1 MKSSSTPPE
10 PIGGEPMQPA
20 QHDPALLKA
29 LAEASAWIATL
40 HGPERTPAVER
51 GLQCWLAESPI
62 HRYAFEHA
70 TDTWSKTRAAVR
82 RSAQVEIR
90 APNLAHVHVPRRRA
104 FSFMAVAASLLIA
117 VLGVGIYL
125 DGAGLKTAVG
135 ERRTLVLEDGTQVTL
150 NTKTR
155 MSVDYNEHRRH
166 VRLEAGEAL
175 FEVAKRPRW
184 PFVVTAGDR
193 EVIAL
198 GTAFLVRRDSAQLA
212 VTLLEGK
219 VAVTPSSQPLLDR
232 IEGPIDLSRVG
243 AAAATASPDAAP
255 GSTPITLAP
264 GERIVF
270 AEHATP
276 VLDRPELEKLT
287 AWQQG
292 LVNID
297 DLTLEQAM
305 QEMNRYSTLQLGV
318 EGPAANIRVSGVF
331 RVTDSESM
339 ARAVALTHGL
349 ELRKEG
355 RRIIL
360 SGIPVPPSESRLDP
374 AALAGEPAH

>member
-1 MKSSSTPPE
+1 MAAPSGLTE
-10 PIGGEPMQPA
+10 
-20 QHDPALLKA
+20 HDPALLKA

-90 APNLAHVHVPRRRA
+90 APDLGSIHLRRMRTLP
-104 FSFMAVAASLLIA
+104 FVAVAASVLIA

-166 VRLEAGEAL
+166 VRLEAGEAI

-193 EVIAL
+193 EVTAL
-198 GTAFLVRRDSAQLA
+198 GTAFLVRRDSGQLA

-219 VAVTPSSQPLLDR
+219 VAVTSSNQQVLDG
-232 IEGPIDLSRVG
+232 IESPIDLSRVG
-243 AAAATASPDAAP
+243 ATHPTTTPDAAA
-255 GSTPITLAP
+255 GGTPITLAP

-276 VLDRPELEKLT
+276 VVDRPELEKLT

-297 DLTLEQAM
+297 DLTLAQAM
-305 QEMNRYSTLQLGV
+305 EEMNRYSKLQLSV
-318 EGPAANIRVSGVF
+318 DGPAANIRVSGVF

-360 SGIPVPPSESRLDP
+360 SGTPVPPSESRLNP
-374 AALAGEPAH
+374 ASFAGEPAH

>member
-1 MKSSSTPPE
+1 MKFSSTPRD
-10 PIGGEPMQPA
+10 PIDGKPLQAADGAAPAQSA

-51 GLQCWLAESPI
+51 GLHRWLAESPI

-82 RSAQVEIR
+82 RSARVEIR
-90 APNLAHVHVPRRRA
+90 APNPAPVHRRMGRA
-104 FSFMAVAASLLIA
+104 GSFVAMAASLLIV
-117 VLGVGIYL
+117 VLGVGMYL
-125 DGAGLKTAVG
+125 DGSGLKTAVG

-166 VRLEAGEAL
+166 VRLEAGEAI
-175 FEVAKRPRW
+175 FEVAKHPRW

-212 VTLLEGK
+212 ITLLEGK
-219 VAVTPSSQPLLDR
+219 VAVTSSKQTVLDH
-232 IEGPIDLSRVG
+232 IERPIDLSHV
-243 AAAATASPDAAP
+243 AAGEAT
-255 GSTPITLAP
+255 TLAP

-270 AEHATP
+270 AEHASP
-276 VLDRPELEKLT
+276 VVDRPELEKLT

-297 DLTLEQAM
+297 DLTLAAAM
-305 QEMNRYSTLQLGV
+305 QEMNRYSTLQLVV

-339 ARAVALTHGL
+339 ARAVALTHSL
-349 ELRKEG
+349 QLRKEG
-355 RRIIL
+355 RRIVL
-360 SGIPVPPSESRLDP
+360 SGIPSPPSESRLDP
-374 AALAGEPAH
+374 ASLAADPAH